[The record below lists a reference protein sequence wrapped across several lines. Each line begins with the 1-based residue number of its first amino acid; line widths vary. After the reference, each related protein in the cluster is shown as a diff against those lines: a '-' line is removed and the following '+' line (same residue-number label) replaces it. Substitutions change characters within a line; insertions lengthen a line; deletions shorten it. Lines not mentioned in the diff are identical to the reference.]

1 MQLDFFKFDTTEK
14 IIEDLLQ
21 SEDFVSSVKIFIDDK
36 IDSKR
41 TAWEKSFTHSFFTRE
56 IRNRYSLWYESPLT
70 KNWRE
75 NESSRV
81 IIDGIDYSEDHP
93 DNISGK
99 IFDICLERIEN
110 AENAN
115 QSKV

>member
-1 MQLDFFKFDTTEK
+1 MQQLDYSKFDTIEK
-14 IIEDLLQ
+14 IVEDLLQ
-21 SEDFVSSVKIFIDDK
+21 SEVFVYNVKIFLKENDLEYRGWY
-36 IDSKR
+36 S
-41 TAWEKSFTHSFFTRE
+41 SVFTRE
-56 IRNRYSLWYESPLT
+56 IRNRYSLWHESPLT

-75 NESSRV
+75 NEESRV
-81 IIDGIDYSEDHP
+81 IIYGVDCSEDHP

-110 AENAN
+110 ANAN